1 MQTSVNLQ
9 NLYSY
14 SSAPLILAI
23 LALVFLTIY
32 VYNKKNKPQEK
43 LNKVETTKKIPEKN
57 IKDIPTIKKRYL
69 SDLNSIEDKYQN
81 GKYDLR
87 QAYQQISECVR
98 MFVFEVTDIQT
109 LNYTLT
115 EIKKLNITG
124 LYDLIKEFYEPEFAL
139 KSKADFADSINKAK
153 DIVKKWN

>member
-14 SSAPLILAI
+14 SPAP
-23 LALVFLTIY
+23 LALVLIALVLLTAY
-32 VYNKKNKPQEK
+32 VYTKKSKPT
-43 LNKVETTKKIPEKN
+43 LNIDKAETTKKIPEKN
-57 IKDIPTIKKRYL
+57 IKDIPTIKKKYL
-69 SDLNSIEDKYQN
+69 ADLNSIEEKYKN

-87 QAYQQISECVR
+87 KAYQLISEKVR

-109 LNYTLT
+109 QNYTLA
-115 EIKKLNITG
+115 EIKKLNIPG

-139 KSKADFADSINKAK
+139 RSKADFSDSINKARS
-153 DIVKKWN
+153 IIEKWN